1 LGLQGGNGV
10 VISFTAL
17 GYTTAGIYAASWACY
32 LGKLFAGNKWT
43 GRVATVLLAAG
54 MATHYFALLARA
66 YSIHSVPYQDLYG
79 STSLLAWFLALTY
92 LGLELLHRERAMGA
106 FVMPLVLLLLGL
118 ELVVAPH
125 AAPRSPARGA
135 IFALHVTSNILAYS
149 AFTLSFVYSLVYLV
163 QDYLLR
169 RKRPVAMMWR
179 LPALEDLERMARSGV
194 WVGLGSL
201 IVGISFGMAVDHRLT
216 GQMLTPDPKVVIS
229 FLILAFYAI
238 YLLVSRSPAWRGARA
253 SVLCMASYFAVV
265 FSYTVVNLYLS
276 RFHKFY

>member
-1 LGLQGGNGV
+1 V
-10 VISFTAL
+10 VISFTGL
-17 GYTTAGIYAASWACY
+17 GYTTAGIYAGSLACY
-32 LGKLFAGNKWT
+32 LGKLFAGSKWA
-43 GRVATVLLAAG
+43 GRAATLLLAAG
-54 MATHYFALLARA
+54 LTTHYFALLERA

-106 FVMPLVLLLLGL
+106 FVLPLVLLLLGL

-125 AAPRSPARGA
+125 AVPKSPARGA

-169 RKRPVAMMWR
+169 GRRTVAMMWR
-179 LPALEDLERMARSGV
+179 LPPLEDLERMTRSGV

-201 IVGISFGMAVDHRLT
+201 MVGIGFGMAVDRRLT
-216 GQMLTPDPKVVIS
+216 GQMLTLDPKVVVS

-238 YLLVSRSPAWRGARA
+238 YLIVSRSPAWRGARA
-253 SVLCMASYFAVV
+253 SVVCMASYCAVI

-276 RFHKFY
+276 RFHRFY

>member
-1 LGLQGGNGV
+1 V

-17 GYTTAGIYAASWACY
+17 GYTTAAIYAGSLGCY
-32 LGKLFAGNKWT
+32 LRKLFAGSKWAGRAAT
-43 GRVATVLLAAG
+43 GLLAAG
-54 MATHYFALLARA
+54 LTTHYFALMERA

-106 FVMPLVLLLLGL
+106 FVLPLVLLLLGL
-118 ELVVAPH
+118 ELLVAPH
-125 AAPRSPARGA
+125 AVPRSPAHGS

-163 QDYLLR
+163 QDRLLR
-169 RKRPVAMMWR
+169 ARRPVAMMWR
-179 LPALEDLERMARSGV
+179 LPALEDLERMTRSGV

-201 IVGISFGMAVDHRLT
+201 IVGIGFGMAVDRSLT
-216 GQMLTPDPKVVIS
+216 GRMLNLDPKVVIS
-229 FLILAFYAI
+229 FLILAFYAS
-238 YLLVSRSPAWRGARA
+238 YLMVSRSPAWRGARA
-253 SVLCMASYFAVV
+253 SLVCVASYCAVV

-276 RFHKFY
+276 RFHRFY